1 MTDRQKQLLLA
12 YLGDYTGPLD
22 GIWGA
27 RSGEA
32 ARAFQRRHGLEPDGI
47 VGAETE
53 RAIREAI
60 GAGEE
65 PKGSVNIDTAP
76 GWWREIR
83 YFTRNEFRCPCGKCG
98 GFPVEPQEDIV
109 RATDDLREAL
119 GVPVIVVPPDG
130 HSGGSGV
137 RCRTYN
143 DSLSGSVP
151 NSRHVLGKAV
161 DFIARGKSDT
171 EVEAYLAK
179 IKAAGVIRYWYRIS
193 PGSYHMDVE

>member
-1 MTDRQKQLLLA
+1 MTDKQKQHLLG
-12 YLGDYTGPLD
+12 YLGYYAGVPD
-22 GIWGA
+22 GIWG
-27 RSGEA
+27 RLSGEA
-32 ARAFQRRHGLEPDGI
+32 TKAFQTGYGLEQDGI
-47 VGAETE
+47 FGPATE
-53 RAIREAI
+53 KRILEAI
-60 GAGEE
+60 GSGEQPVE
-65 PKGSVNIDTAP
+65 KEAEEAP
-76 GWWREIR
+76 DWWKEIR
-83 YFTRNEFRCPCGKCG
+83 YFTREEFRCPCGQCG
-98 GFPVEPQEDIV
+98 GFPVEPQEAIV

-137 RCRTYN
+137 RCQTYN

-171 EVEAYLAK
+171 EIEAYLAK

-193 PGSYHMDVE
+193 PGSHHMDVE